1 MTAQHR
7 RLLVTWLLALG
18 AVSCGP
24 SKPPA
29 DPAADEQAINAVRER
44 EITAFSAGAVD
55 SLLAVMVPD
64 VVMMPPNEPIVI
76 GTDAVRTWAQTIAS
90 QVTVNGRYT
99 DSKISING
107 DWATERYTMVLRF
120 TPKAGGAA
128 AEDVLKGIHI
138 YHRQP
143 DGSWRIVQDV
153 WNADAPP
160 QAPAPPPAK

>member
-1 MTAQHR
+1 MTAQR
-7 RLLVTWLLALG
+7 RRRFVPWLLVLVT
-18 AVSCGP
+18 VSCGP

-29 DPAADEQAINAVRER
+29 DTAADEQAINAVSER

-64 VVMMPPNEPIVI
+64 VVMMPPNEPIVV
-76 GTDAVRTWAQTIAS
+76 GADAVRTWAQTIAS

-107 DWATERYTMVLRF
+107 DWAIERYTGVLRF
-120 TPKAGGAA
+120 TPKAGGAT
-128 AEDVLKGIHI
+128 AEEVLKGIHI

-143 DGSWRIVQDV
+143 DGRWLIVQDV
-153 WNADAPP
+153 WNHDAPP
-160 QAPAPPPAK
+160 PVPAQPPAK